1 MPGRRGLLNLESTVT
16 TACRVMIYTYISCS
30 QMFGL
35 PDHWYHVNEF
45 TLFLNVSILLLVDC
59 DLQFTKCLSLNE
71 PGDSISMDTL

>member
-1 MPGRRGLLNLESTVT
+1 
-16 TACRVMIYTYISCS
+16 
-30 QMFGL
+30 MFGL